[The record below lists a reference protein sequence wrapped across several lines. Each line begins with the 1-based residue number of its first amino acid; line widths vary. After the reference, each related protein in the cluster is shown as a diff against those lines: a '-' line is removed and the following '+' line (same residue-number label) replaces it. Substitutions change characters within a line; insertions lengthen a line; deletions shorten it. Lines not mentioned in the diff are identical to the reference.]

1 MARPR
6 LSEDTRRQLLD
17 EGVAAFLTGGYHGT
31 GLKEVLDRINVP
43 KGSFYNYFESK
54 EAFGAA
60 AIGHYAKCLGN
71 KLAGALAR
79 EPEDP
84 VAGLRLFFAQLTAE
98 FEAANYVGGCLVAN
112 LGGELEGSELCRTA
126 LADAMH
132 GWREGLREAI
142 AAAQQRGQ
150 LRTDLDAGDMADL
163 LVEAWEGAV
172 IRMKIERSTAPLQR
186 CLDRLLG
193 DYFQPQTRRRRV
205 TSGGPRP

>member
-6 LSEDTRRQLLD
+6 LSDQTRTQLLD

-31 GLKEVLDRINVP
+31 GLKEVLDRVKVP

-60 AIGHYAKCLGN
+60 AIDHYSDCLGK
-71 KLAGALAR
+71 KLSGALAR
-79 EPEDP
+79 APKDP
-84 VAGLRLFFAQLTAE
+84 LAGLHLFFAQLTAE
-98 FEAANYVGGCLVAN
+98 FKGADYVGGCLVAN
-112 LGGELEGSELCRTA
+112 LGGELEGSEVCRSA
-126 LADAMH
+126 LARAMRD
-132 GWREGLREAI
+132 WRNGVRQAL

-150 LRTDLDAGDMADL
+150 VRADLDAGEMADL

-172 IRMKIERSTAPLQR
+172 IRMKIERSTVPLQR

-193 DYFQPQTRRRRV
+193 DYFQPPVRAGR
-205 TSGGPRP
+205 S